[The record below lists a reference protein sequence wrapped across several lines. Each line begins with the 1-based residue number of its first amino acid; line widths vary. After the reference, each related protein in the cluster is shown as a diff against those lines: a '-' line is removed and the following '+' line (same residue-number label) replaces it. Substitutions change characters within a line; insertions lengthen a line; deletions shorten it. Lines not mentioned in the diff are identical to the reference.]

1 MPGGGQGPISVNR
14 NVTVSAA
21 LGNESILDFK
31 FKRSAVELCNTCAVR
46 FENIT
51 VSNERRGPGP
61 GVDLFLGR
69 PGSRVDYD
77 NANRF
82 RAACPA
88 SNESGAV
95 QTATP
100 RSAFFPDPTGT
111 SLWSIV
117 NVTFRSSVYTNQL
130 HLIDQSNDDPHKV
143 QEGRGPV
150 GGIAIRNRN
159 TTRICRSTVDEQ
171 CLLERSSDACVNMLM
186 DKMLAQ
192 DAAAA
197 AGTAPRSNTAA
208 IAAAA
213 AVAGVVLLA
222 ALVATLLLVRR
233 HRRSAAQQQLLPVAA
248 DGCKPLGPGSRGA
261 QECESDTATDR
272 LEHMARKQSRRNKA
286 LEAPEGKDEGWDLSW
301 TLTTPLVP
309 KDERDAPI
317 ELGELLGA
325 GSFGRVFK
333 GRWAGRDVAV
343 KIISHD
349 TASSDA
355 VENEIALMVGF
366 NHPNIVRAFHS
377 VTYIKSRQHNNQQHS
392 ISPGLPATAADLDSF
407 STSGSSSHI
416 RQGSSSSQQAQ
427 ATPSGAPPAL
437 PAVSASPFAAAQ
449 EVLPAWPAANS
460 AAAAAAAD
468 ASCSDQQ
475 QHTAAA
481 VAAVEARQ
489 SAWGEGVLST
499 QESSADAYGA
509 TCSSSAEAAL
519 QDGELQAA
527 GRSASA
533 RACRVETW
541 ILQEYCDKG
550 TLDSVVTSWEGKEE
564 GDARML
570 QRLLLLKDVASG
582 LQALHANN
590 VVHGDLNARN
600 VLVSSSSMAECG
612 MVAKLADLG
621 LSRAIKQHKT
631 HRTTNTIGTMSHMP
645 PEMLRYGRMSPAG
658 DIYAF
663 GISMWEMY
671 TGTAAF
677 KKLHYGQFFEYIC
690 LRNLR
695 PLMPAD
701 APKDYAILMES
712 CWAADPANRPKA
724 ERVVECL
731 RYMIVERQRN
741 LAAAAAAAAEDTSAA
756 SAAMAPD
763 TPATGGGMQPMFL
776 KLPSLLRRAAADQ
789 ASPKKTA
796 AAAASSPAAP
806 STSSDAVNSTDD
818 AARQLLQSETGS
830 KPGASSPRASAS
842 QRLSIGSISSSR
854 ALPIPL
860 SVDIYGAYSAQ
871 SKPTGLLRAFSAA
884 DKGSGREQGPG
895 AAGATDK
902 EVAGEVSG
910 ECVQQLK
917 LLLPQNS
924 VVDGVHWFV

>member
-1 MPGGGQGPISVNR
+1 MPGGRQGPISVNR

-21 LGNESILDFK
+21 LGRESILDFE
-31 FKRSAVELCNTCAVR
+31 FKRSAVELCNTC
-46 FENIT
+46 T
-51 VSNERRGPGP
+51 PGA
-61 GVDLFLGR
+61 
-69 PGSRVDYD
+69 RVDYD
-77 NANRF
+77 SANRF

-95 QTATP
+95 LTAMP
-100 RSAFFPDPTGT
+100 RSAFFPAPGGK

-117 NVTFRSSVYTNQL
+117 NVTFRGAIYTNQL
-130 HLIDQSNDDPHKV
+130 HLIAQTNDDPRKA

-150 GGIAIRNRN
+150 GGISIRNRN
-159 TTRICRSTVDEQ
+159 TTRIC
-171 CLLERSSDACVNMLM
+171 
-186 DKMLAQ
+186 
-192 DAAAA
+192 
-197 AGTAPRSNTAA
+197 SNTAA
-208 IAAAA
+208 IAAGA

-233 HRRSAAQQQLLPVAA
+233 HRRRAAQQHLLPVAA
-248 DGCKPLGPGSRGA
+248 DGCKPLDPASRGA
-261 QECESDTATDR
+261 QECELDTATDR
-272 LEHMARKQSRRNKA
+272 LEHMARKQSRRKA
-286 LEAPEGKDEGWDLSW
+286 LDAPEGKDEGWDLSW
-301 TLTTPLVP
+301 MLTTPLVP

-325 GSFGRVFK
+325 GSFGRVSK

-366 NHPNIVRAFHS
+366 NHPNIVRAFH
-377 VTYIKSRQHNNQQHS
+377 K
-392 ISPGLPATAADLDSF
+392 AA
-407 STSGSSSHI
+407 
-416 RQGSSSSQQAQ
+416 
-427 ATPSGAPPAL
+427 P
-437 PAVSASPFAAAQ
+437 
-449 EVLPAWPAANS
+449 
-460 AAAAAAAD
+460 
-468 ASCSDQQ
+468 
-475 QHTAAA
+475 
-481 VAAVEARQ
+481 
-489 SAWGEGVLST
+489 
-499 QESSADAYGA
+499 
-509 TCSSSAEAAL
+509 

-527 GRSASA
+527 GRTGSA

-541 ILQEYCDKG
+541 IVQEYCDKG
-550 TLDSVVTSWEGKEE
+550 TLDSVVSSWEGEEE
-564 GDARML
+564 GGARML

-645 PEMLRYGRMSPAG
+645 PEMLRYGRMSQAG

-663 GISMWEMY
+663 GISMLQLE
-671 TGTAAF
+671 
-677 KKLHYGQFFEYIC
+677 KLHYGQFFEYIC

-731 RYMIVERQRN
+731 VYMIVERQRN
-741 LAAAAAAAAEDTSAA
+741 LAAAAAAEDTSAA
-756 SAAMAPD
+756 SAAVAPE
-763 TPATGGGMQPMFL
+763 TPATGGGIQPMFL

-796 AAAASSPAAP
+796 AAAASSPAAQ
-806 STSSDAVNSTDD
+806 STSADAVNSTDD
-818 AARQLLQSETGS
+818 DARQMLQSEAGS
-830 KPGASSPRASAS
+830 RQAASSPRASAN

-871 SKPTGLLRAFSAA
+871 SNPTGLSRAFSAA
-884 DKGSGREQGPG
+884 DKGSASEQGAG
-895 AAGATDK
+895 AAGAADK
-902 EVAGEVSG
+902 EVAREVSG
-910 ECVQQLK
+910 ECVQQPK

-924 VVDGVHWFV
+924 AVDGAHWFV